1 MRRVLILAVLAMIS
15 GSAFAQAR
23 DQVTTKRPQ
32 RIIDMHFHIWEPLST
47 SAESGKGE
55 APQAPRAS
63 SEHLQR
69 DFDRYNVEKLVVSG
83 PLILVQGLVRSA
95 PERFIG
101 GPAFTESVRLPSI
114 PDLREEYRAGR
125 LGVLGEIDAQ
135 YAGVAPS
142 EAWLDPYWALCEEL
156 DIPVMVHTGF
166 AQPGT
171 PYDRC
176 CPQFRTRLGNPQLL
190 ESVLVAHRRL
200 RVYICHAGWPY
211 LAETKAIMHMYPQV
225 YADLSGFAFNPGIP
239 REEFHDYLQALIRAG
254 FAKRLMFGSGLSPK
268 DWATDIDAALEP
280 IDSAVFLTPEQK
292 EDIFYNN
299 AARFLRLKN
308 RDGLR
313 EEKR

>member
-114 PDLREEYRAGR
+114 RSTRNTLGSLLLRRGSIPIGR
-125 LGVLGEIDAQ
+125 YVKSSI
-135 YAGVAPS
+135 
-142 EAWLDPYWALCEEL
+142 
-156 DIPVMVHTGF
+156 
-166 AQPGT
+166 
-171 PYDRC
+171 
-176 CPQFRTRLGNPQLL
+176 FR
-190 ESVLVAHRRL
+190 
-200 RVYICHAGWPY
+200 
-211 LAETKAIMHMYPQV
+211 
-225 YADLSGFAFNPGIP
+225 
-239 REEFHDYLQALIRAG
+239 
-254 FAKRLMFGSGLSPK
+254 
-268 DWATDIDAALEP
+268 
-280 IDSAVFLTPEQK
+280 
-292 EDIFYNN
+292 
-299 AARFLRLKN
+299 
-308 RDGLR
+308 
-313 EEKR
+313 